1 MTRTLKVQP
10 FVIPS
15 KAPVR
20 RASKVFPQLL
30 LKGLWLK
37 NAGFDPYDDVT
48 VLVQD
53 GRLIIEIAGS
63 GSNSVF

>member
-15 KAPVR
+15 KVPVR

-30 LKGLWLK
+30 LKGLWLL
-37 NAGFDPYDDVT
+37 NAGFQPDDEV
-48 VLVQD
+48 VIHVQD
-53 GRLIIEIAGS
+53 GRLIIEAASFEKKSI
-63 GSNSVF
+63 F